1 MNSLQT
7 FRATALLCGTIIGAG
22 VLGIPYIISQVGF
35 IPGIFIIILIGLAM
49 MMLNLFLGEII
60 LRTPGNHQLPGYA
73 ERYLGKTGKKLMMFS
88 MIFGIYGALIAYI
101 IGSGQAL
108 ATVFGLS
115 SLTFSIAFFIVASG
129 IVYIG
134 LKAIAKS
141 ELFFIVAVF
150 LIFGGLFIYSL
161 FSGKFNLANLAVVNL
176 KNIFLPYGV
185 VLFAFIG
192 TAAIPEMKEYLT
204 HDKKKLK
211 KAIILGSL
219 IPLITYL
226 LFTFVVLGI
235 TGLNTT
241 EIATIGLGEVFGEYI
256 LVIGNLFAVVA
267 MFTSFLTLAL
277 AMKEVYLYDYKFKN
291 FLAWA
296 LTVIIPFIIFLTGFT
311 SFIKIIGI
319 TGAVAGGVDGILIVL
334 MFWKARKM
342 QYRIPEYKLGKK
354 HTLGFLLMLMFI
366 LGLIYQF
373 YSLI

>member
-22 VLGIPYIISQVGF
+22 VLGIPYIISKTGF
-35 IPGIFIIILIGLAM
+35 IPGLFIIIVIGLAM
-49 MMLNLFLGEII
+49 MMLNLFLGEVI

-73 ERYLGKTGKKLMMFS
+73 ERYLGKTGKRLMMFS

-115 SLTFSIAFFIVASG
+115 NLTFSIAFFIVASG

-141 ELFFIVAVF
+141 ELFFIIAVF
-150 LIFGGLFIYSL
+150 LIFGGIFIYSI
-161 FSGKFNLANLAVVNL
+161 FSGNFNLSNIAVTNL
-176 KNIFLPYGV
+176 KNILLPYGV

-192 TAAIPEMKEYLT
+192 TAAIPEMKEYLM

-211 KAIILGSL
+211 KAIIIGSL
-219 IPLITYL
+219 IPLIAYV
-226 LFTFVVLGI
+226 LFTFAIIGI
-235 TGLNTT
+235 TGTNTT
-241 EIATIGLGEVFGEYI
+241 EIATIGLGQFFGKFI
-256 LVIGNLFAVVA
+256 LILGNLFAAFA

-277 AMKEVYLYDYKFKN
+277 AMKEVYLYDYKLKN

-296 LTVIIPFIIFLTGFT
+296 LTVVIPFIIFLTGFT
-311 SFIKIIGI
+311 SFIKVIGI
-319 TGAVAGGVDGILIVL
+319 TGAVAGGIDGILIVL
-334 MFWKARKM
+334 MFWNARKM
-342 QYRIPEYKLGKK
+342 NYRIPEYKLGKK
-354 HTLGFLLMLMFI
+354 HLLGLLLILMFI
-366 LGLIYQF
+366 LGIIYQF